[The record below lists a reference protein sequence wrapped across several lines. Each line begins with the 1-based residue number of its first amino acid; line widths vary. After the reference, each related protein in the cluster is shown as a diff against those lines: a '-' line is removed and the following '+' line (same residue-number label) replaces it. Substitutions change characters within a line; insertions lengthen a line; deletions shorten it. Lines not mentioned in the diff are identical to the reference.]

1 MSKTDYGTT
10 DVEIGNKTYTLKFTL
25 KAVRGIERHFGGIQG
40 AMQELFKLGIGPVAL
55 IIALGAGLDYK
66 RKDLEA
72 LEEAIFEEGLSN
84 VNPKVI
90 NYVTKLLNPS
100 AKSDEEL
107 AEAEASGNE

>member
-10 DVEIGNKTYTLKFTL
+10 DVEISNKTYTLKFTL

-40 AMQELFKLGIGPVAL
+40 AMQELFKVNLSSLAL
-55 IIALGAGLDYK
+55 IIALAAGLDYK

-72 LEEAIFEEGLSN
+72 LEEAIFDEGLAQ
-84 VNPKVI
+84 VNPQVI
-90 NYVTKLLNPS
+90 KYISKLLNPS

-107 AEAEASGNE
+107 EEAEASGNE